1 MTRRVHNLH
10 KFITQFW
17 GYHSA
22 QSVSQ
27 GPLINPVGFS
37 GNQHGFHVVAT
48 SHESVTP
55 CPAPADAENG
65 PWRLYRVHQI
75 YRDSMDVHGLGRIFC
90 MIGDSVALGSETNNM

>member
-1 MTRRVHNLH
+1 M
-10 KFITQFW
+10 
-17 GYHSA
+17 
-22 QSVSQ
+22 
-27 GPLINPVGFS
+27 
-37 GNQHGFHVVAT
+37 VAT